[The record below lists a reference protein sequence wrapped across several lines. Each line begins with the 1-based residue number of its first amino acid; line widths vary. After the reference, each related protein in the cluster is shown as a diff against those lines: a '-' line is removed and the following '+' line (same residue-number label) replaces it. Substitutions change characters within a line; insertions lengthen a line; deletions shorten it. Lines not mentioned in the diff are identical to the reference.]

1 MKLDDSQL
9 VVVYRRDPVTRD
21 VSRRLVKGP
30 RVYMIES
37 NEWLHVFNW
46 HKQDKENIGHMVHAR
61 STQDVAASIH
71 ALITPL
77 TLKPDFFHYHV
88 SLLSNLD
95 TNLVKFRN
103 FCNLKKKVKEVRTSD
118 DTLITVKLLLVYEL
132 VDVDLMVS

>member
-1 MKLDDSQL
+1 MFFLRPAIEWFNRFKHEYIRVSDCVKLDESQL
-9 VVVYRRDPVTRD
+9 VVVYRRDPATRQ

-30 RVYMIES
+30 CVYMIES

-46 HKQDKENIGHMVHAR
+46 HKPDKENVGHMVHTR

-88 SLLSNLD
+88 IKLKSLTQARSQKLKNLI
-95 TNLVKFRN
+95 LG
-103 FCNLKKKVKEVRTSD
+103 
-118 DTLITVKLLLVYEL
+118 
-132 VDVDLMVS
+132 